1 MKIKKYYKKGI
12 FMIEGLS
19 FDHVIPRIARSS
31 GKNVCRISLPKE
43 LDGKRVYVLVDM
55 NGLNGYDIQEQQEK
69 EVVKQPKPV
78 APGQ

>member
-1 MKIKKYYKKGI
+1 MKIKKYYKRGI

-55 NGLNGYDIQEQQEK
+55 NGLNGTSEEEGTGSPSSPSESTD
-69 EVVKQPKPV
+69 
-78 APGQ
+78 G

>member
-1 MKIKKYYKKGI
+1 MTKIKKYYKRGI

-19 FDHVIPRIARSS
+19 FDHVIPRVARSS

-55 NGLNGYDIQEQQEK
+55 NGLNGDDNAQGEQDK
-69 EVVKQPKPV
+69 GS
-78 APGQ
+78 GQTA